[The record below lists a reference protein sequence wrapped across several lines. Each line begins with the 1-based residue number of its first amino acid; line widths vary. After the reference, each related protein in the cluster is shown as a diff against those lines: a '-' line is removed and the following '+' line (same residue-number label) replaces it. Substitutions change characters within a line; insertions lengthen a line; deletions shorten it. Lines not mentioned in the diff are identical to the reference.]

1 MSRTF
6 FAIGAVLAFLN
17 VAAGAFGAHGLR
29 DRVTPD
35 LLAAWET
42 GARYGFYH
50 AVALL
55 VLALAISRWPGSL
68 WAASGWLFV
77 AGSILFSGSLF
88 TLGLTGFR
96 WLGAITPIG
105 GVCLLAGWL
114 VAAIAAWRNIAGPS

>member
-6 FAIGAVLAFLN
+6 FTIGACFAFLG
-17 VAAGAFGAHGLR
+17 VAAGALGAHAMRERLGE
-29 DRVTPD
+29 D

-55 VLALAISRWPGSL
+55 ILALAMSRWPGPL
-68 WAASGWLFV
+68 WTTAGWLFV

-88 TLGLTGFR
+88 VLALSGLR
-96 WLGAITPIG
+96 WLGVITPIG
-105 GVCLLAGWL
+105 GALLLLGWVAAAAAGW
-114 VAAIAAWRNIAGPS
+114 RNV